1 MIPKII
7 SRWLHRNDKTK
18 EGKPNLKNIDKIVKA
33 EIKAMKEGKP
43 SPGDMKKSIENEI
56 NTKIDEVLELAD
68 NNGLVY
74 IQREHVK
81 QLFTM
86 PGAFDKGN
94 EKQLIIFLRNLDF
107 IARQTREEQI
117 SAYIRV
123 PVRSVYE
130 GPGVSP
136 SAWGH
141 GTRHM

>member
-18 EGKPNLKNIDKIVKA
+18 EAKKIVEA

-43 SPGDMKKSIENEI
+43 SPRDIEKSIKDEI
-56 NTKIDEVLELAD
+56 NAKIDEVLELAD

-81 QLFTM
+81 QLFSM
-86 PGAFDKGN
+86 PGAFDKEN

>member
-7 SRWLHRNDKTK
+7 SRWLHRNYKIK
-18 EGKPNLKNIDKIVKA
+18 KSKPI
-33 EIKAMKEGKP
+33 
-43 SPGDMKKSIENEI
+43 PGDIEKSIKDEI
-56 NTKIDEVLELAD
+56 NAKIDEVLELAD

-81 QLFTM
+81 QLFSM
-86 PGAFDKGN
+86 PGAFDKEN